1 MGLRRTAM
9 TPFIVS
15 CALGLM
21 LSSCV
26 TGGMTDDE
34 RAQRTREHEQR
45 LHEARMHAPAA
56 ALPPVQPIQ
65 AQPIHTIP
73 RRCRVDAVVADQRSV
88 VVVQLEPRHEER
100 AVLPVP
106 VTSA

>member
-1 MGLRRTAM
+1 MGLGRTAM
-9 TPFIVS
+9 TRPIVS

-26 TGGMTDDE
+26 TGGTTGDE

-45 LHEARMHAPAA
+45 LHEARTHAPAA

-73 RRCRVDAVVADQRSV
+73 RR
-88 VVVQLEPRHEER
+88 
-100 AVLPVP
+100 
-106 VTSA
+106 